1 MSASRIVYF
10 NKNIRKNNKIAN
22 YDIITFMPKRAIVI
36 EDNELVAET
45 LKTMLEFFNFEVVVF
60 DNGIRAIEEFISQMK
75 LNTSFDIVFV
85 DLVLPGMS
93 GKEVMQKLKEINP
106 EIKAIVS
113 SGYSNDPS
121 IAMYENAGFKGM
133 LNKPYTLQELEDV
146 LKKLSLI

>member
-1 MSASRIVYF
+1 
-10 NKNIRKNNKIAN
+10 
-22 YDIITFMPKRAIVI
+22 MPKRAIVI
-36 EDNELVAET
+36 EDNELVAAT

-60 DNGIRAIEEFISQMK
+60 ENGPKAIEEFISQMK

-113 SGYSNDPS
+113 SGYSNDPL

-146 LKKLSLI
+146 LKQLSLI

>member
-1 MSASRIVYF
+1 LNYESKIRAFKDGFLKGNRFNNQPSR
-10 NKNIRKNNKIAN
+10 KIDSN
-22 YDIITFMPKRAIVI
+22 YI
-36 EDNELVAET
+36 EDNELVAAT

-60 DNGIRAIEEFISQMK
+60 ENGPKAIEEFISQMK

-146 LKKLSLI
+146 LKQLSLI

>member
-1 MSASRIVYF
+1 
-10 NKNIRKNNKIAN
+10 
-22 YDIITFMPKRAIVI
+22 MPKRAIVI

-60 DNGIRAIEEFISQMK
+60 ENGPKAIEEFISQMK

-113 SGYSNDPS
+113 SGYSNDPL

-146 LKKLSLI
+146 LKQLSLI

>member
-1 MSASRIVYF
+1 
-10 NKNIRKNNKIAN
+10 
-22 YDIITFMPKRAIVI
+22 MPKRAIVI

-146 LKKLSLI
+146 LKQLSLI